1 MCIAND
7 ATPSFETI
15 EETEYIFVEDSAWS
29 PEAGLP
35 LEREVSIASQLF
47 EARMIRTDG
56 SQIPYDRSEGMITIS
71 PLNGGEPIH
80 IKLERFRSIEMR
92 WINDRLLY
100 VWMNLG
106 RIYSVDAIFDAIA
119 GQWIYRSGIVYET
132 GL

>member
-1 MCIAND
+1 
-7 ATPSFETI
+7 
-15 EETEYIFVEDSAWS
+15 
-29 PEAGLP
+29 
-35 LEREVSIASQLF
+35 
-47 EARMIRTDG
+47 
-56 SQIPYDRSEGMITIS
+56 
-71 PLNGGEPIH
+71 
-80 IKLERFRSIEMR
+80 MR